1 MAKVKYIKLSDALEM
16 LQKRR
21 RDAERHFSE
30 TGYPI
35 SFINAAAYGEAIKL
49 LGSLS
54 TVEMEVKYDK
64 R

>member
-1 MAKVKYIKLSDALEM
+1 MAKVKYIKLSDAVEL
-16 LQKRR
+16 LQKRH

-35 SFINAAAYGEAIKL
+35 SLINAAAYKEAIKM

-54 TVEMEVKYDK
+54 TVEMEEPNA
-64 R
+64 